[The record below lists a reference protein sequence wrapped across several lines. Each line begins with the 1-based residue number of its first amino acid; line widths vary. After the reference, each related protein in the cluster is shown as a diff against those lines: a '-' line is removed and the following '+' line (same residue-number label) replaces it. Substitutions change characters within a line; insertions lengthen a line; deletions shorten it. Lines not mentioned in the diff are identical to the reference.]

1 MAMGFRI
8 AVAGATGNVGREI
21 VQVLDERR
29 FPVDDLVALAS
40 ERSTGTMIS
49 FGEHDIRVQDLSGF
63 DFAGIDIVLSATAPD
78 VALEHLPRAA
88 KAGAVVV
95 DHSDAFR
102 MEADV
107 PLVVPEINA
116 AALARFAK
124 RRIVASPS
132 AMATICALALKP
144 LHDLAGLRRA
154 VVTAMESVSGAG
166 KPAMDELFAQTRA
179 VYVNQPIE
187 REEFPKQIAFNL
199 IPHVDAFMQDGFT
212 REEWRLQAETRKL
225 LGPDIRM
232 VATCVR
238 APVFVG
244 HAASVVAEFERE
256 IDEQAARRAWR
267 GWLGGEAVGLVDHRV
282 DEGYVTPVE
291 VVGED
296 KVYVSR
302 VRRDPTSATG
312 LAFWCVGDNL
322 RKGAALNVVQIAEL
336 LAQEHLGGG

>member
-1 MAMGFRI
+1 MGFRI

-40 ERSTGTMIS
+40 ERSAGTMIS
-49 FGEHDIRVQDLSGF
+49 FGEHDIRVQDLAGF
-63 DFAGIDIVLSATAPD
+63 DFAGIDLVLSATATD
-78 VALEHLPRAA
+78 VAAEHMPRAA

-102 MEADV
+102 MEPDV
-107 PLVVPEINA
+107 PLVVPEVNGA
-116 AALARFAK
+116 TLARFAK

-336 LAQEHLGGG
+336 LAQEHLGRG